1 MISILLKLFIP
12 NYEDMK
18 NPKIREQYATVASG
32 ISILCNVMLCVLK
45 LIAGTL
51 TQSISIQADAFN
63 NLSDAGSNVATLLGF
78 QLANR
83 RPDSSH
89 PYGHGR
95 YEYIMGLIIA
105 FLIFAVSFSTL
116 KESILKIVEPQVIT
130 FNIVS
135 IMILISSLVVKI
147 GMAYLN
153 NDFSKRIHSPSLKAA
168 ATDSLNDCI
177 STSATLFSVLF
188 AYFNGM
194 SIDGWVGVFVSV
206 FVFKAGIDVFNDTV
220 NPLLGQAPDPQLL
233 KDIEAFV
240 LGYSRVIGVHDFVI
254 HDYGASR
261 LFVTL
266 HAEVRADE
274 DILEAHDMIDEIER
288 QLSQQ
293 FNCLTT
299 IHMDP
304 IDMSDEKT
312 NQLRQLVLD
321 LVVDLN
327 PAYTI
332 HDFRLVSGKTHT
344 NLIFDI
350 VLPANDHSDEQA
362 IKEYIDRK
370 VKLIDSTYYTVIEID
385 HSYIG

>member
-1 MISILLKLFIP
+1 MLLNAVIA
-12 NYEDMK
+12 
-18 NPKIREQYATVASG
+18 IV
-32 ISILCNVMLCVLK
+32 CN
-45 LIAGTL
+45 AENFTL
-51 TQSISIQADAFN
+51 TVSAPLDILDKS
-63 NLSDAGSNVATLLGF
+63 T
-78 QLANR
+78 
-83 RPDSSH
+83 
-89 PYGHGR
+89 
-95 YEYIMGLIIA
+95 
-105 FLIFAVSFSTL
+105 FL
-116 KESILKIVEPQVIT
+116 
-130 FNIVS
+130 
-135 IMILISSLVVKI
+135 
-147 GMAYLN
+147 
-153 NDFSKRIHSPSLKAA
+153 
-168 ATDSLNDCI
+168 
-177 STSATLFSVLF
+177 
-188 AYFNGM
+188 
-194 SIDGWVGVFVSV
+194 
-206 FVFKAGIDVFNDTV
+206 
-220 NPLLGQAPDPQLL
+220 
-233 KDIEAFV
+233 
-240 LGYSRVIGVHDFVI
+240 
-254 HDYGASR
+254 
-261 LFVTL
+261 
-266 HAEVRADE
+266 ADE

-327 PAYTI
+327 PSYTI